1 MKNIVLIGMMGSAK
15 STTGKIIAKKLN
27 RPFFDGDDVY
37 VSVYGEKIADT
48 FATLGEEEFRKR
60 ETEIARL
67 LGALDGAVVACG
79 GGVVLREE
87 NMTALKS
94 NGIIVRLT
102 ATPET
107 IYERVSRNDRRPLL
121 KEGGIEKVRSIMAE
135 REPLYR
141 KYADF
146 SVDNSYSRPAVT
158 ADRVILLYN
167 KMTAGKR

>member
-1 MKNIVLIGMMGSAK
+1 MKNIILIGMMGSAK
-15 STTGKIIAKKLN
+15 STTGRILAKKLN

-37 VSVYGEKIADT
+37 VSVYGEKISDT
-48 FATLGEEEFRKR
+48 FAALGEEEFRKR
-60 ETEIARL
+60 ETEIAKI

-102 ATPET
+102 ASPEI

-121 KEGGIEKVRSIMAE
+121 KEGGIEKVKSIMAG

-146 SVDNSYSRPAVT
+146 SIDNSYSRPAVT
-158 ADRVILLYN
+158 ADRIIMLYN
-167 KMTAGKR
+167 KATAGKR

>member
-1 MKNIVLIGMMGSAK
+1 MKNIILIGMMGSAK
-15 STTGKIIAKKLN
+15 STTGRILAKKLN
-27 RPFFDGDDVY
+27 RPFFDGDDVC
-37 VSVYGEKIADT
+37 VSVYGEKISDT
-48 FATLGEEEFRKR
+48 FAALGEEEFRKR
-60 ETEIARL
+60 ETEIAKL

-102 ATPET
+102 ASPEI

-121 KEGGIEKVRSIMAE
+121 KEGGIEKVKSIMAE

-146 SVDNSYSRPAVT
+146 SIDNSYSRPAVT
-158 ADRVILLYN
+158 ADRIIMLYN
-167 KMTAGKR
+167 KATAGKR

>member
-1 MKNIVLIGMMGSAK
+1 MGSAK
-15 STTGKIIAKKLN
+15 STTGRILAKKLN

-37 VSVYGEKIADT
+37 VSVYGEKISDT
-48 FATLGEEEFRKR
+48 FVALGEEEFRKR
-60 ETEIARL
+60 ETEIAKL

-102 ATPET
+102 ASPEI

-121 KEGGIEKVRSIMAE
+121 KEGGIEKVKSIMAE

-146 SVDNSYSRPAVT
+146 SIDNSYSRPAVT
-158 ADRVILLYN
+158 ADRIILLYN
-167 KMTAGKR
+167 KATAGKR

>member
-1 MKNIVLIGMMGSAK
+1 
-15 STTGKIIAKKLN
+15 
-27 RPFFDGDDVY
+27 
-37 VSVYGEKIADT
+37 
-48 FATLGEEEFRKR
+48 
-60 ETEIARL
+60 
-67 LGALDGAVVACG
+67 
-79 GGVVLREE
+79 
-87 NMTALKS
+87 MTALKS

-121 KEGGIEKVRSIMAE
+121 KEGGIEKVKSIMAE
-135 REPLYR
+135 REPLYA

-167 KMTAGKR
+167 KMTAGKK